1 MAYWMNTTGALGGA
15 TTALYLL
22 PWLAI
27 LSGLWRSAAG
37 LLSR

>member
-1 MAYWMNTTGALGGA
+1 MNTTGALGGGG
-15 TTALYLL
+15 TALYLV

-27 LSGLWRSAAG
+27 LGGGWRAASG